1 MKHNGSKAAVSAHR
15 VDHITTTAEGQ
26 GDAKAT
32 STPKVPEPQPRRRVT
47 GETIVVLGLELLLGS
62 LFVTETLPRVMEFPD
77 RLQERRTET
86 LKRQQKY
93 KNTKKEIL
101 NSDSM
106 SLGSIKYLTYSIS
119 NAREKGPTKKAK
131 KPECVWFCYVVGPFL
146 ALDSEYIY
154 KAPDFR
160 DMESGFFEAGFV
172 FFWFVGHFPST
183 THVSNKMHNVFCEII
198 QFEPY
203 IKTNFVKTNG
213 SEIASRLDRY
223 RYVFIANRIQLLIC

>member
-15 VDHITTTAEGQ
+15 VDHIATTAEGQ

-32 STPKVPEPQPRRRVT
+32 STPKVPERAKTAEKEERN
-47 GETIVVLGLELLLGS
+47 GEKIVVLGLELLLGS
-62 LFVTETLPRVMEFPD
+62 FFVTETLPRVMEFPD

-93 KNTKKEIL
+93 KNTKTEIL

-131 KPECVWFCYVVGPFL
+131 KPECVGSCCVVGPFL

-154 KAPDFR
+154 KAPDPR

-172 FFWFVGHFPST
+172 LFWFVGHIPST

-203 IKTNFVKTNG
+203 IKTNFVKRNSLQAG
-213 SEIASRLDRY
+213 SLPIRFY
-223 RYVFIANRIQLLIC
+223 CK